1 MIDLQLDEVRRLTG
15 PNLLWDKPGAIIDV
29 LFNDIKHQRVLNC
42 LQKWT
47 KRLLTEFDWQA
58 ESYIYR
64 VHAYGIN
71 FAISAP
77 LDSLYS
83 ACDLLELAWHCCVS
97 ELQNSAPIH
106 WQKQLLDIKTALK
119 DEQNPALLA
128 FIAMAEQGQVCCL
141 VDDDEVS
148 LGMGATT
155 HTWPVRELPALQSIN
170 WQRFTPIPC
179 ALITGTNGKS
189 TSVRLAAQ
197 IAKAAGI
204 SAGVTSTDFIRV
216 GDDIIDH
223 GDYSGPGGARMLLR
237 DKRCQMAFLEVAR
250 GGILRRG
257 LPVTKVNAA
266 LITNIASDH
275 LGQYGINTVAELA
288 QTKFVVVKALQ
299 RDGVLVLNADDP
311 LIVECASSIMLPICW
326 FSQDEFHPL
335 IQAQIQQAQRAVFV
349 RNNHIIYHY
358 KGQFEDLGDIST
370 MPMTFAGA
378 ALHNVQNAL
387 GVVGL
392 SKALNLTNSAII
404 QGLSEFG
411 RDSQDNPGRGNIYHL
426 KGCQVIVDFA
436 HNEHGMQAMINLALQ
451 LNGNDYI
458 AMFSHAGDRSD
469 EDIAKLTQAVSQ
481 LNAKLYI
488 AAETQKYL
496 RGRLPHEVTNLS
508 KKYLVDCGV
517 EPSLIHIS
525 DSPLQGAKLA
535 LQMANAG
542 DVILLFVHDEREQ
555 VHQFL
560 MHESEVE

>member
-1 MIDLQLDEVRRLTG
+1 M
-15 PNLLWDKPGAIIDV
+15 
-29 LFNDIKHQRVLNC
+29 
-42 LQKWT
+42 
-47 KRLLTEFDWQA
+47 
-58 ESYIYR
+58 
-64 VHAYGIN
+64 
-71 FAISAP
+71 
-77 LDSLYS
+77 
-83 ACDLLELAWHCCVS
+83 
-97 ELQNSAPIH
+97 
-106 WQKQLLDIKTALK
+106 
-119 DEQNPALLA
+119 
-128 FIAMAEQGQVCCL
+128 L
-141 VDDDEVS
+141 V
-148 LGMGATT
+148 
-155 HTWPVRELPALQSIN
+155 
-170 WQRFTPIPC
+170 
-179 ALITGTNGKS
+179 
-189 TSVRLAAQ
+189 
-197 IAKAAGI
+197 
-204 SAGVTSTDFIRV
+204 
-216 GDDIIDH
+216 
-223 GDYSGPGGARMLLR
+223 R

-257 LPVTKVNAA
+257 LPVKKVNAV

-299 RDGVLVLNADDP
+299 RDGVLVLNANDP

-326 FSQDEFHPL
+326 FSRDEFHPL
-335 IQAQIQQAQRAVFV
+335 IQAQIQHAQRAVFV

-358 KGQFEDLGDIST
+358 KGQFEDLGDISA
-370 MPMTFAGA
+370 MPMTFGGA

-392 SKALNLTNSAII
+392 SKALNLANRAII

-411 RDSQDNPGRGNIYHL
+411 RDSQDNPGRGNIYHV

-436 HNEHGMQAMINLALQ
+436 HNEHGMQAMINLAMQ
-451 LNGNDYI
+451 LNGKDYI

-496 RGRLPHEVTNLS
+496 RGRLPHEVTSLS

-517 EPSLIHIS
+517 EPSLIEVS

-535 LQMANAG
+535 LQMASPG
-542 DVILLFVHDEREQ
+542 DVILLFVHDQREQ

-560 MHESEVE
+560 MHESE